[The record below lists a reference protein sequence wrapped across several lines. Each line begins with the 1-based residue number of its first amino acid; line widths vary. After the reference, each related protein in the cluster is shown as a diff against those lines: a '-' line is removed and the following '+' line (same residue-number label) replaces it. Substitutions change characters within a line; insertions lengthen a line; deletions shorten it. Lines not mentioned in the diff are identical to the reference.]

1 MPGYCKGGQECIRFC
16 KSNST
21 GNFHGIG
28 LIHRRYC
35 VILTTAQIRRHFI
48 EMGIFLMLVPLA
60 LPAARKNALIVSKNL
75 KRGNKGMKRKILSLV
90 LALVLFLG
98 LTLPASAALRTIEE
112 MKPDEVRTIATDGG
126 ATGYSWSSSDPL
138 VATCTNNDSPKSIV
152 TAKKPGTAVITVTC
166 TRQKPDLI
174 VDPITKK
181 PVATTTTYVDRDTC
195 TIVVKDPAA
204 PTPPRIS
211 SLPAP
216 SKSYGSAGDDVSG
229 IITDIRGFNC
239 GVVPVKYNELWGL
252 ADAELKLLTPFQF
265 TSIGTVTDS
274 GYLSVRLDGKAF
286 VINTKG
292 EVVYAHSASTSKDTV
307 ACENGY
313 IRVKRVY
320 DTSSS
325 AFKNEYYNYKGEQIT
340 YSQANDLEAEWDNRL
355 EALGTLIYD
364 RPKDGDN
371 GKTVW
376 LFCLPTDRYEDN
388 PATAARVPA
397 YDGCDAGSSIQEGL
411 LVVSQRYDIPHL
423 CGAVDKDGKLVIPC
437 EYDVLYASSGGWLAY
452 KQGNRCGLLKNPV
465 NPPSET
471 AAAPADSSPA
481 KPSTTVAPAKPVAPS
496 VSSSSDF
503 TIENGVL
510 TKYNGKGGN
519 VTIPDTVT
527 EIGEK
532 AFYEC
537 MDLTSVV
544 MPDTVEKIGERA
556 FYGCWY
562 LNSVKV
568 SSSLREIGESAF
580 WRCNA
585 LTSFEFPDSIR
596 EVRKYA
602 FKGCRNLT
610 SASFPVGLERIS
622 EEAFYGC
629 QQLKSVTIHSKT
641 VDLGRWVFGTI
652 DDHLQRVPI
661 PGLTITAPEGS
672 TTEAYCK
679 ENGLSFKPLA

>member
-1 MPGYCKGGQECIRFC
+1 M
-16 KSNST
+16 T
-21 GNFHGIG
+21 
-28 LIHRRYC
+28 
-35 VILTTAQIRRHFI
+35 
-48 EMGIFLMLVPLA
+48 
-60 LPAARKNALIVSKNL
+60 
-75 KRGNKGMKRKILSLV
+75 RKILSLA
-90 LALVLFLG
+90 LALALCLG

-112 MKPDEVRTIATDGG
+112 MIPDEVRTIATDGG
-126 ATGYSWSSSDPL
+126 ATGYSWSSSDPS
-138 VATCTNNDSPKSIV
+138 VADCTNNDSPKSVV

-181 PVATTTTYVDRDTC
+181 PVATATTYVDRDTC
-195 TIVVKDPAA
+195 TIVVKAPSA
-204 PTPPRIS
+204 PTF

-252 ADAELKLLTPFQF
+252 ADAELKLLMPFQF
-265 TSIGTVTDS
+265 TSMGTVTDS

-325 AFKNEYYNYKGEQIT
+325 ASKNEYYNYEGEQIT
-340 YSQANDLEAEWDNRL
+340 YSQANDLEAKWDNRL

-371 GKTVW
+371 GKAIW
-376 LFCLPTDRYEDN
+376 LFCLPTDRYEDH

-423 CGAVDKDGKLVIPC
+423 RGAVDKDGKLVIAC
-437 EYDVLYASSGGWLAY
+437 EYDMLYASSGGWLAY
-452 KQGNRCGLLKNPV
+452 KQGNKCGLLKNPV

-471 AAAPADSSPA
+471 AAASADSSPS
-481 KPSTTVAPAKPVAPS
+481 KPSTPVTPAKPVARSAPS
-496 VSSSSDF
+496 DSDF

-510 TKYNGKGGN
+510 TKYNGKGGK

-537 MDLTSVV
+537 TSLTSVV
-544 MPDTVEKIGERA
+544 MPDTVERIGKRA
-556 FYGCWY
+556 FCDCWY

-568 SSSLREIGESAF
+568 SSSLREIGEFAF
-580 WRCNA
+580 WDCDA

-596 EVRKYA
+596 EVGKYA
-602 FKGCRNLT
+602 FASCENLT
-610 SASFPVGLERIS
+610 SLSFPVGLERIS
-622 EEAFYGC
+622 KEAFYGC

-641 VDLGRWVFGTI
+641 VDLGQWVFI
-652 DDHLQRVPI
+652 IMEDHLQRVPI
-661 PGLTITAPEGS
+661 PGLTITAPAGS

-679 ENGLSFKPLA
+679 ENGLPFKPLA